1 MPKSLYS
8 KNKKSGGRK
17 KTYGSLKKNLTG
29 TRKKTKVKR
38 RR

>member
-1 MPKSLYS
+1 MPKYLYT

-17 KTYGSLKKNLTG
+17 KTYGSTKKTSG
-29 TRKKTKVKR
+29 AIKKKTKRKR